1 MQQGGLIKLYYI
13 DLEHPG
19 WMKLSLRHLYFL
31 LKIQV
36 CTVPLGGK
44 LKNYVHY
51 VMYLC
56 YVLKSLREQL
66 IRGLRE
72 GLGDP
77 VCDFLCDSPV
87 GTVLISFGLQTGLLI
102 LL

>member
-19 WMKLSLRHLYFL
+19 WMKLSLRHLFSLAENSGLYS
-31 LKIQV
+31 
-36 CTVPLGGK
+36 TVGWEVKELRA
-44 LKNYVHY
+44 
-51 VMYLC
+51 LC

-77 VCDFLCDSPV
+77 VCDFLCDFPV
-87 GTVLISFGLQTGLLI
+87 GTVPVSFGLQTGVLI
-102 LL
+102 FL